1 MSEKTE
7 KLPPRGGS
15 KATSKSKKPSKPRKK
30 RSVWKV
36 LFMTFFGLLL
46 LIAAGLAYVVFK
58 ADDAIDT
65 ISIPREDKVDIP
77 KSESVK
83 VKPVAMVITGLDARS
98 HGGGLNTDV
107 MMVAAFNPNT
117 KKATLVSIPRDTL
130 IQIDGYRQRKANA
143 YYANFYQAAL
153 NEGKDRDAAYAS
165 AKKELSTLM
174 GKMFDIDVKYTAV
187 INFQGFEDV
196 IDALGGVEVDVDKR
210 MRYTDNADGTDIDL
224 YPGVQVLNGDKALD
238 FVRYRKSNDGTNM
251 SSDFERNERQ
261 SKVVGALT
269 DKLKSIGGAF
279 KIGSVLEAV
288 GNNLTV
294 DMPES
299 EIKNMMAKY
308 IGMGRDDID
317 LIPLEGQWRSPYV
330 YLDEAKFEEAKA
342 ALQAK
347 MAE

>member
-1 MSEKTE
+1 MSNKTE

-15 KATSKSKKPSKPRKK
+15 RESAKSKKQSKPRKK
-30 RSVWKV
+30 RSVWTI
-36 LFMTFFGLLL
+36 LFMAFFGVLLL
-46 LIAAGLAYVVFK
+46 TAGALAYVVLK
-58 ADDAIDT
+58 ADDAIKE
-65 ISIPREDKVDIP
+65 ISVPSEEKVEIP
-77 KSESVK
+77 KGESVK

-117 KKATLVSIPRDTL
+117 KKATIVSIPRDTL
-130 IQIDGYRQRKANA
+130 IQVDGYRERKANA

-153 NEGKDRDAAYAS
+153 NDGKDRDAAYAS

-174 GKMFDIDVKYTAV
+174 SELFDIDVKYAAV

-196 IDALGGVEVDVDKR
+196 IDELGGVEVVVDKR
-210 MRYTDNADGTDIDL
+210 MRYRDNADGTDIDL
-224 YPGVQVLNGDKALD
+224 YPGQQLLNGDKALD

-251 SSDFERNERQ
+251 SSDFERNARQ
-261 SKVVGALT
+261 SQVVEALT
-269 DKLKSIGGAF
+269 DKLKSFGGAF

-288 GNNLTV
+288 GNNLTMN
-294 DMPES
+294 MPES
-299 EIKNMMAKY
+299 EIKNMMVKY
-308 IGMGRDDID
+308 IGMGRDDIE

-330 YLDEAKFEEAKA
+330 YLDETKFEEAKA
-342 ALQAK
+342 ALKAK